1 MAGKF
6 MNRNAVINT
15 IKDQERTNAEQ
26 KRSGTQNHV
35 TATICQCGDPDC
47 GAFHTIDKDRPLP
60 SNQKCEDILKAH
72 NWRKKTKEMT
82 REKQVPKGQLQK
94 RQDR

>member
-15 IKDQERTNAEQ
+15 IKSQERTNAQQ
-26 KRSGTQNHV
+26 KRSGIQNHV

-47 GAFHTIDKDRPLP
+47 GAFHTIDKDRVLP
-60 SNQKCEDILKAH
+60 SRQKCEGILKGH
-72 NWRKKTKEMT
+72 NRRKKTQEMT
-82 REKQVPKGQLQK
+82 RERLVQKGHLHK